1 MNARRLLSLI
11 LVILVAVATLAAE
24 GDCEARNDPGPEPT
38 PRPTELTGLTPTPL
52 DSSINFVGTEQMSG
66 DGQASLAEIIA
77 RIQVGVVQVSAQGN
91 TGSGFVVSST
101 GLIVTNNHVATS
113 DSVRVRFHDGQRQ
126 DGDVVERAPQADLA
140 LVQLRGSDSFTPLS
154 MGDAASM
161 RVGDEVVA
169 LGYPGL
175 GGVGISLTATRGIVS
190 AIRTVGGM
198 SIIQTDAAINPGNS
212 GGPLVDTNGRVI
224 GVNTSRVVETPSGR
238 QVTNVGF
245 AVAATEIGRL
255 PTLSGSLPE
264 SPAPT
269 PGPLTATPPPTRT
282 PEPTVTPA
290 PTFTPEP
297 TATPLPHPA
306 SFCREWEDLVNAWIR
321 EGNRYWRWSDYYR
334 GFDSPFGGWYVYA
347 YDLGIPELPR
357 LSAEQ
362 GHEYCL
368 TDFPLAVLP
377 AGSGIM
383 RVFVGEG
390 KQLLLPGTYE
400 YRWSGGAWVEDE
412 CRLWTNAS
420 NDAGSKK
427 TLSPSKEPF
436 RFTFEPGHGRVTLNG
451 ECKGALYWV
460 SE

>member
-400 YRWSGGAWVEDE
+400 YRWSGGAWVEGQ
-412 CRLWTNAS
+412 CRLSTNIS
-420 NDAGSKK
+420 TDAGSTK
-427 TLSPSKEPF
+427 TVSPGKEPF
-436 RFTFEPGHGRVTLNG
+436 RFTFKPGHGTVTLTG
-451 ECKGALYWV
+451 ECKGALYRV
-460 SE
+460 GE